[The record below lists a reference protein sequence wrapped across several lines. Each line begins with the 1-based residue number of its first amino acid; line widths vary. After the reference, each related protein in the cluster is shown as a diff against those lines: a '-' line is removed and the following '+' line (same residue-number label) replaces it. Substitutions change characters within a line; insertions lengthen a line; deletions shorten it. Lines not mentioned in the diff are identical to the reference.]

1 MAKGRGKGQ
10 GQDAGTGDAWDCLMD
25 NLDDADMEMYQEEL
39 LGQAVSIRATP
50 TGVGLSTESIKLAIV
65 SMDPRVERSVSE
77 WCRVAGVH
85 RSTYY
90 AWCRDERWLKFRGQ
104 LFDSTYGELLPE
116 LKAAMRASL
125 KFGDVKA
132 IRLMH
137 ELRGDLVKRVE
148 TTHVHETPEQRAA
161 RRRLQDRAR
170 GQQEQPADG
179 PH

>member
-1 MAKGRGKGQ
+1 MAKGRQKGKAKEPERVDDG
-10 GQDAGTGDAWDCLMD
+10 MD
-25 NLDDADMEMYQEEL
+25 RLEEADMPAYQEEL
-39 LGQAVSIRATP
+39 LARAVSIRATP

-65 SMDPRVERSVSE
+65 SMDPRVERTVSE

-90 AWCRDERWLKFRGQ
+90 AWCREERWLKFRAG
-104 LFDSTYGELLPE
+104 LFDATHGEFLPE
-116 LKAAMRASL
+116 LKAAMRTAL
-125 KFGDVKA
+125 RAGDVKA

-170 GQQEQPADG
+170 GHEGGGDEQR